1 MLFKNRF
8 QGIETKEKS
17 AYLDLP
23 TVGYQGH
30 QSFYR
35 KPVTNIEHRKDPFFN
50 VNPMRPRLKDR
61 DVRANEEFQ
70 TMSAGFQIAMTS
82 NKAREDAKMPDNTK
96 VQIPVVGY
104 TGHRMGHKSQNFY
117 GKNYRD
123 CSIQS
128 KMVQRMAQ

>member
-1 MLFKNRF
+1 M
-8 QGIETKEKS
+8 
-17 AYLDLP
+17 
-23 TVGYQGH
+23 
-30 QSFYR
+30 
-35 KPVTNIEHRKDPFFN
+35 TNIEHRKDPFFN

-61 DVRANEEFQ
+61 DVRTNEDFQ

-82 NKAREDAKMPDNTK
+82 NKQREEQQMPDNTK

-104 TGHRMGHKSQNFY
+104 TGHRMGTKSQNFY

-123 CSIQS
+123 CAIQA